1 MDLTDENIVK
11 KSNDIQKGEM
21 EKHKWFLS
29 ELVHRD
35 MGSAA
40 LIDWTNL
47 YAKQWRESFNRELDE
62 EIALIKSNL
71 INDGV
76 FPTEDIIKEYLI
88 DWLKNYT
95 GPIYN

>member
-47 YAKQWRESFNRELDE
+47 YAKQWRESFKR
-62 EIALIKSNL
+62 
-71 INDGV
+71 GV
-76 FPTEDIIKEYLI
+76 SGGRHFPDTSASGY
-88 DWLKNYT
+88 
-95 GPIYN
+95 